1 MLNWNSLNI
10 PSYIANVY
18 SRLRQVDLLVKQ
30 VNDIR
35 DARIDAV
42 LQEIS
47 KTVLCELP
55 KDDPWTIDLFLSK
68 TQVQKKK
75 NSVLELLSYPA
86 SCILL
91 FTTQQK
97 KCQLLSRNLQ
107 CETPREIP
115 LKELRSRQDLDPL
128 FYVNHVLVLN

>member
-86 SCILL
+86 SCILHPAVYDTAKKVSTP
-91 FTTQQK
+91 FT
-97 KCQLLSRNLQ
+97 
-107 CETPREIP
+107 EPP
-115 LKELRSRQDLDPL
+115 
-128 FYVNHVLVLN
+128 V